1 MKIHKN
7 KKEKFGY
14 TSYWEHRIKLNML
27 NEFERLKNELS
38 VLYPDVT
45 DIELNEMTNN
55 LIAFYT
61 TAVKAILED
70 ENQDSKEFV
79 VEDKNFSS

>member
-1 MKIHKN
+1 MN
-7 KKEKFGY
+7 SAYNQLKKE
-14 TSYWEHRIKLNML
+14 
-27 NEFERLKNELS
+27 LS
-38 VLYPDVT
+38 ILYPDVT

-61 TAVKAILED
+61 TAVNAILED

-79 VEDKNFSS
+79 VDDKNFKNNLFP

>member
-1 MKIHKN
+1 MTDTYN
-7 KKEKFGY
+7 Q
-14 TSYWEHRIKLNML
+14 
-27 NEFERLKNELS
+27 LKDELS

-45 DIELNEMTNN
+45 DIELNETTNN

-79 VEDKNFSS
+79 VMTKTLKTTCSPKGEEVNNQPHLFCKLG

>member
-1 MKIHKN
+1 MTDTYN
-7 KKEKFGY
+7 Q
-14 TSYWEHRIKLNML
+14 
-27 NEFERLKNELS
+27 LKDELS

-79 VEDKNFSS
+79 DDDKNFSS

>member
-1 MKIHKN
+1 MTDTYN
-7 KKEKFGY
+7 Q
-14 TSYWEHRIKLNML
+14 
-27 NEFERLKNELS
+27 LKDELS

-79 VEDKNFSS
+79 VDDKNFSSQIK

>member
-1 MKIHKN
+1 
-7 KKEKFGY
+7 
-14 TSYWEHRIKLNML
+14 ML
-27 NEFERLKNELS
+27 NEFEKLKSELS

-45 DIELNEMTNN
+45 DIELTEMTDN
-55 LIAFYT
+55 LLAFYT

-79 VEDKNFSS
+79 VDDKNFSS

>member
-1 MKIHKN
+1 MTDTYN
-7 KKEKFGY
+7 Q
-14 TSYWEHRIKLNML
+14 
-27 NEFERLKNELS
+27 LKDELS
-38 VLYPDVT
+38 ILYPDVT
-45 DIELNEMTNN
+45 DIELNEMTDN

-79 VEDKNFSS
+79 IDDKNFSP